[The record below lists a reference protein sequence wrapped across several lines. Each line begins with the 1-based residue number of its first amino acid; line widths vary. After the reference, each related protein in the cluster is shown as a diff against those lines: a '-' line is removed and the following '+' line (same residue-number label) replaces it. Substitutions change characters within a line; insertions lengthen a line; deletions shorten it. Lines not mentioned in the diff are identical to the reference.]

1 MLACI
6 QILGETVT
14 KSFSKMVMAIAL
26 AAIAAQ
32 TAIAIAAFNAGTIG
46 ATTTTA
52 VAEIGAA
59 ASTTT
64 AVAGTGAA
72 VSASVTAGGAVA
84 VTISTVG
91 LITIGADRR
100 GDELTFDC
108 WKPVLHDTSAGR
120 SSGMKLNDIVR
131 DHRIHRVVVAEG
143 KVGQHLPDISL
154 VNVWGEKFDLHYMV
168 LPDDGQ
174 LAYHAQR
181 IPSLSY

>member
-1 MLACI
+1 
-6 QILGETVT
+6 
-14 KSFSKMVMAIAL
+14 MAIAL
-26 AAIAAQ
+26 AAIAAP
-32 TAIAIAAFNAGTIG
+32 TAIAIAAINAGTVG

-52 VAEIGAA
+52 VAGAGAAGAA
-59 ASTTT
+59 ASTT

-72 VSASVTAGGAVA
+72 VSASVTAGGATAA

-174 LAYHAQR
+174 LAFHAQR